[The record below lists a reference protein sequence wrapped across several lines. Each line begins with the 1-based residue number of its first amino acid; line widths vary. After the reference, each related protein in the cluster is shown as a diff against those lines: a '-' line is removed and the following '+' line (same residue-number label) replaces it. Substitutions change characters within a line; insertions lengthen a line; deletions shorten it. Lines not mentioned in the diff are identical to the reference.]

1 MHTSGGRVST
11 VIGGV
16 QYSARGTI
24 KLSPSNISVNVA
36 SNGDGT
42 NYRTVSAKPR
52 SAEISFDSK
61 LSDNNGRPLK
71 WDETVM
77 LLTNMPVT
85 FVEQD
90 TGVTHLL
97 TNACFTGDPGHD
109 LGTGEVSGV
118 GIAADT
124 YETI

>member
-24 KLSPSNISVNVA
+24 KLNPSNISVAVA

-42 NYRTVSAKPR
+42 NYRTVTAKPR
-52 SAEISFDSK
+52 TAEISFDSK
-61 LSDNNGRPLK
+61 LVDGNGTAMK
-71 WDETVM
+71 WNETVM
-77 LLTNMPVT
+77 LLTNLAVT

-97 TNACFTGDPGHD
+97 TNACFTGDPGQD
-109 LGTGEVSGV
+109 LGSGEVGGL

>member
-24 KLSPSNISVNVA
+24 KLNVSSINVNVA

-42 NYRTVSAKPR
+42 NYRTVTAKPR
-52 SAEISFDSK
+52 TAEISFDR
-61 LSDNNGRPLK
+61 LVDNNGTPLK
-71 WDETVM
+71 WNESVM
-77 LLTNMPVT
+77 MLTNLAVT
-85 FVEQD
+85 FVEQE

-97 TNACFTGDPGHD
+97 SNACFTGDPGQD
-109 LGTGEVSGV
+109 LGSGEVSGL